1 MQTHHSKDIDIY
13 LQILK
18 NSRKK
23 RNTSTPEFIASTPDF
38 IASIFAQK
46 NFRLFL
52 LCVIFISAF
61 IQFTKVNKYK
71 VQAYETPANHTL
83 QKEVTHI
90 LPYSRYAVLE
100 EQTGP
105 IYLINKP
112 LQLYSNVLPISMVAQ
127 LFITLNCRKYS
138 HFIIRRIH
146 PLVNTKRLHDVVA
159 IHQVH
164 HTLHEIIYSLNTNKV
179 YRILWAI
186 IHKRRLKIQTALH
199 NYKKRQNASGHVQR
213 RSLPQYSYT
222 LSDYRWNTENDDT
235 CVVTPVAWRN
245 TLRTNVLYTLRQLH
259 SYLPWV
265 GTHTFAQDQTGHA
278 YQHMEDSHAYQ
289 HMKDGHAHQ
298 NYLFVGPSGTGKT
311 LVSQAIAGSAK
322 VNLFCTTLSELQSSS
337 LTSGCAHLRRLFQ
350 QAKMYAPSV
359 IVLENLELIGE
370 IRKESTTHLDIQ
382 LFTQLLVALTP
393 NHHQTEHIS
402 AYKDTKYKGA
412 YPGYTISDYSAIIPW
427 YYYKNHH
434 TIHRYD
440 LKTILRKEAQSV
452 LTRIKKLKSS
462 FNRNAGISV
471 EPNILIGTT
480 DKIEKLDPA
489 LIRPGRFNRIIYF
502 SRPNT
507 KDRIRLLH
515 HYSMQTADGHNLQT
529 KAKLEYPAQWCNLA
543 TQCASLS
550 TYFAKKTKGYTQA
563 HIHTMVNESKLH
575 YIRKLHAGTP
585 FHSFIINTAD
595 GYGRKSSVLNK
606 VYISSVR
613 SLTIVIHKI
622 AKYNIL
628 LFCIIVLFTNCV
640 HRLYKLP
647 SRLQLW
653 L

>member
-1 MQTHHSKDIDIY
+1 MERHHSKDIGIY

-18 NSRKK
+18 NNRKK
-23 RNTSTPEFIASTPDF
+23 RNISTPEFSTSEF
-38 IASIFAQK
+38 
-46 NFRLFL
+46 NFRLFF

-83 QKEVTHI
+83 QKQITHI

-105 IYLINKP
+105 MYLINKP

-186 IHKRRLKIQTALH
+186 IHKGRLKIQTALH
-199 NYKKRQNASGHVQR
+199 TYKKRQNAHVQR

-265 GTHTFAQDQTGHA
+265 STHTFAQHQTGHA
-278 YQHMEDSHAYQ
+278 YQQDSHAYQ
-289 HMKDGHAHQ
+289 HMQNGHAHQ

-440 LKTILRKEAQSV
+440 IKTILRKEAQSV

-507 KDRIRLLH
+507 KDRIRLVH

-543 TQCASLS
+543 TQCAP

-585 FHSFIINTAD
+585 LHSFIINTAG

-613 SLTIVIHKI
+613 VIHKI
-622 AKYNIL
+622 AKYNTL
-628 LFCIIVLFTNCV
+628 LFCIIVLFATCV
-640 HRLYKLP
+640 HRLYRLPYKLP
-647 SRLQLW
+647 SRC
-653 L
+653 

>member
-1 MQTHHSKDIDIY
+1 M
-13 LQILK
+13 L
-18 NSRKK
+18 
-23 RNTSTPEFIASTPDF
+23 
-38 IASIFAQK
+38 
-46 NFRLFL
+46 
-52 LCVIFISAF
+52 V
-61 IQFTKVNKYK
+61 
-71 VQAYETPANHTL
+71 
-83 QKEVTHI
+83 
-90 LPYSRYAVLE
+90 PYSRYAVLE

-105 IYLINKP
+105 MYLINKP

-186 IHKRRLKIQTALH
+186 IHKGRLKIQTAVH
-199 NYKKRQNASGHVQR
+199 TYKKRQNAHVQR

-245 TLRTNVLYTLRQLH
+245 TLRTNVLYTLRRLH
-259 SYLPWV
+259 LYLPWV
-265 GTHTFAQDQTGHA
+265 GFDETGDT
-278 YQHMEDSHAYQ
+278 YRQKHMEGA
-289 HMKDGHAHQ
+289 HAHQ

-311 LVSQAIAGSAK
+311 LLSQAIAGSAK

-440 LKTILRKEAQSV
+440 IKTILRKEAQSV

-515 HYSMQTADGHNLQT
+515 HFTMQTADGHNLQT
-529 KAKLEYPAQWCNLA
+529 KAKLQYPAQWSKLA
-543 TQCASLS
+543 TQCAP
-550 TYFAKKTKGYTQA
+550 TYFANKTEGYTQA

-575 YIRKLHAGTP
+575 YIRELHTGTP
-585 FHSFIINTAD
+585 LHSFMINTAG
-595 GYGRKSSVLNK
+595 GYARKSLVLNK
-606 VYISSVR
+606 VYIASVR
-613 SLTIVIHKI
+613 VTHKI

-628 LFCIIVLFTNCV
+628 LFCIIVLSATCV
-640 HRLYKLP
+640 HRLHTIT
-647 SRLQLW
+647 SRS
-653 L
+653 

>member
-1 MQTHHSKDIDIY
+1 MERHHSKDIGIY

-23 RNTSTPEFIASTPDF
+23 RNTRWNAKFIASVL
-38 IASIFAQK
+38 AQK
-46 NFRLFL
+46 YFRLFF

-71 VQAYETPANHTL
+71 VQAYESPASHTL
-83 QKEVTHI
+83 HSNKQITHV

-105 IYLINKP
+105 VYLINKP

-138 HFIIRRIH
+138 HFIIRRVH

-159 IHQVH
+159 IHQIH

-186 IHKRRLKIQTALH
+186 IHKGRLKIQTALH
-199 NYKKRQNASGHVQR
+199 TYKKRQNAHVQR

-265 GTHTFAQDQTGHA
+265 GFAQDETGDA
-278 YQHMEDSHAYQ
+278 YRQKHMEGA
-289 HMKDGHAHQ
+289 HAHQ

-311 LVSQAIAGSAK
+311 LLSQAIAGSAK

-393 NHHQTEHIS
+393 NHHQTERIS
-402 AYKDTKYKGA
+402 AYKDTKRKGA
-412 YPGYTISDYSAIIPW
+412 YPGYTISDYSATIPW
-427 YYYKNHH
+427 YYYHH

-440 LKTILRKEAQSV
+440 IKTILRKEAQSV

-462 FNRNAGISV
+462 FNRNADISV

-480 DKIEKLDPA
+480 DDIEKLDPA

-515 HYSMQTADGHNLQT
+515 HFTMQTADGHNLQT
-529 KAKLEYPAQWCNLA
+529 KAKLQYPAQWSNLA
-543 TQCASLS
+543 TQCTP
-550 TYFAKKTKGYTQA
+550 TYFANKTEGYTQA

-575 YIRKLHAGTP
+575 YIRKLHTGTP
-585 FHSFIINTAD
+585 LHSFMINTAG
-595 GYGRKSSVLNK
+595 GYGRKSLVLNK
-606 VYISSVR
+606 VYIASVR
-613 SLTIVIHKI
+613 VTHKI

-628 LFCIIVLFTNCV
+628 LFCIIVLSATCV
-640 HRLYKLP
+640 HRLYRIT
-647 SRLQLW
+647 SRNFLW

>member
-1 MQTHHSKDIDIY
+1 
-13 LQILK
+13 
-18 NSRKK
+18 
-23 RNTSTPEFIASTPDF
+23 
-38 IASIFAQK
+38 
-46 NFRLFL
+46 
-52 LCVIFISAF
+52 VIFISAF

-83 QKEVTHI
+83 QKQITHI

-186 IHKRRLKIQTALH
+186 IHKGRLKIQTALH
-199 NYKKRQNASGHVQR
+199 TYKKRQNAHVQR

-265 GTHTFAQDQTGHA
+265 STHTFTQHQTGHA
-278 YQHMEDSHAYQ
+278 YQQDSHAYQ
-289 HMKDGHAHQ
+289 HMQNGHAHQ

-440 LKTILRKEAQSV
+440 IKTILRKEAQSV

-507 KDRIRLLH
+507 KDRIRLVH

-543 TQCASLS
+543 TQCAP

-585 FHSFIINTAD
+585 LHSFIINTAG

-613 SLTIVIHKI
+613 VIHKI
-622 AKYNIL
+622 AKYNTL
-628 LFCIIVLFTNCV
+628 LFCIIVLFATCV
-640 HRLYKLP
+640 HRLYRLPYKLP
-647 SRLQLW
+647 SRC
-653 L
+653 